1 MGQETGGTYG
11 RPETVEVTVGL
22 RTKFNLVLIAAF
34 LVGLAVATWLAW
46 QSTTE
51 QAQRQMLIEANLI
64 MGSGTAV
71 RGYTQKEIEPL
82 VADQLATR
90 FVPHSV
96 PSFAAQAVLR
106 QLAKEYPDYSYK
118 EAALNP
124 TNPSDRA
131 TTWEADVI
139 DAFKRDPKL
148 TEFVGTRDTPIGPFL
163 TFAHPFRLTD
173 KACLAC
179 HSTPAAAPA
188 SMIDLYGKANGF
200 GWQLGDVIGA
210 QIVSVPMSVALRRA
224 HQSLLAFMGSLSA
237 LFLVTLILL
246 NVLLHYVI
254 IKPIQRITGLAGDVV
269 AGKPNVPEFPVKGR
283 DEIASLGRSFNLM
296 HRSLQNAFRML
307 EKTT

>member
-1 MGQETGGTYG
+1 
-11 RPETVEVTVGL
+11 VGL
-22 RTKFNLVLIAAF
+22 RTKFNLVLIVAF
-34 LVGLAVATWLAW
+34 LVGLAVATVLVWRI
-46 QSTTE
+46 TTE
-51 QAQRQMLIEANLI
+51 EAKQQMLNEANLI
-64 MGSGTAV
+64 MGSGGAV
-71 RGYTQKEIEPL
+71 RSYTQKEIEPL

-106 QLAKEYPDYSYK
+106 ELGKEFSEYSYK

-131 TTWEADVI
+131 NNWESDVI

-148 TEFVGTRDTPIGPFL
+148 NEFVGIRDTPTGPFL
-163 TFAHPFRLTD
+163 TFARPFRLTD
-173 KACLAC
+173 KACLTC

-188 SMIDLYGKANGF
+188 SMVDLYGKANGF

-210 QIVSVPMSVALRRA
+210 QIVSVPMSVALDRA
-224 HQSLLAFMGSLSA
+224 HQSLIAFMGSLSA
-237 LFLVTLILL
+237 LFLVTLIVL

-254 IKPIQRITGLAGDVV
+254 IKPIQHITALAGDVA
-269 AGKPNVPEFPVKGR
+269 AGKPDVPEFPAKGK

-307 EKTT
+307 ERST